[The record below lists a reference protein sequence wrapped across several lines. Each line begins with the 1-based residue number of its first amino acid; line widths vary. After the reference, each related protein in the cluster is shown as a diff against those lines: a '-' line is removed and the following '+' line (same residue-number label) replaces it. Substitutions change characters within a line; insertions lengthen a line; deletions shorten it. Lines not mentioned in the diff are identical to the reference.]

1 MSSASLR
8 SSANTCAPALLRLFA
23 ACLAVLVMFCL
34 ASTAAFAQCT
44 LSGTVTTWTDGNSNW
59 NNGANWTGSIVPNS
73 TTSAC
78 ITDGTS
84 TVTLDSNQTLSTLD
98 LQIGSGNTLTS
109 GSNMELNVF
118 GTQIINNGQ
127 FLLNGGGGTNA
138 VLQLESNV
146 TLSGSGTLTLNTA
159 SGGGLAYIELGV
171 GGVVL
176 TNQSTI
182 QGAGVIGNNGLSLI
196 NSGTVD
202 ANSSGQALQFVSMSS
217 GINNTGGLLR
227 ASNGGILALDGITV
241 SGGGTITAR
250 TGGIVQ
256 LYANTTIQGGTLNN
270 IGGTLGTPVNSTAYL
285 DGSTS
290 GGAITINGTYTSDL
304 NTDTYLLGT
313 INNKNNFQM
322 NGGSGSNAIIF
333 SQQQRDAPGRRHG
346 DDVHRQRWWRC
357 VH

>member
-1 MSSASLR
+1 M
-8 SSANTCAPALLRLFA
+8 
-23 ACLAVLVMFCL
+23 VY
-34 ASTAAFAQCT
+34 
-44 LSGTVTTWTDGNSNW
+44 
-59 NNGANWTGSIVPNS
+59 VPNS

-84 TVTLDSNQTLSTLD
+84 TVTLNSNQTLSTLD

-182 QGAGVIGNNGLSLI
+182 QGAG
-196 NSGTVD
+196 D
-202 ANSSGQALQFVSMSS
+202 H
-217 GINNTGGLLR
+217 R
-227 ASNGGILALDGITV
+227 
-241 SGGGTITAR
+241 
-250 TGGIVQ
+250 
-256 LYANTTIQGGTLNN
+256 
-270 IGGTLGTPVNSTAYL
+270 
-285 DGSTS
+285 
-290 GGAITINGTYTSDL
+290 
-304 NTDTYLLGT
+304 
-313 INNKNNFQM
+313 
-322 NGGSGSNAIIF
+322 
-333 SQQQRDAPGRRHG
+333 QQRLVVDKLRH
-346 DDVHRQRWWRC
+346 R
-357 VH
+357 